1 MEKMKKGFTLLEVV
15 IALLIV
21 GILAT
26 GLLPALA
33 SLTKASLNSEL
44 IYAAPGIAQTTLAV
58 GEKPKNVYIEKF
70 GVTATKTSLETKDD
84 EKIIRTVT
92 VDVPNSTYGF
102 SLSSF
107 VSKVGHPGSSNPP
120 VPDNSPFPE
129 EPKYDTGDTD
139 VVGLVE
145 SAMDTGTQVDIIP
158 IPNKENQCTGV
169 NAASWFEYLGG
180 NYDTA
185 TDNIQKSVDQ
195 SKLAQTV
202 TIRSGG
208 DKFINS
214 SIVIGP
220 LAGNQ
225 KIELEYS
232 GIKAIS
238 GSGRNAIPSFVD
250 VEWYAYQLLLDLFS
264 PSSRCSLFSPLRD
277 IISWADEVLING
289 NSNEPFIFEPPD
301 RLLAWLFPP
310 RYVKVVVVARLENND
325 GWVRITVPSKK
336 VTTEDPT
343 YGKTSTTITIAPSEK
358 WVAWEKVTFKVGD
371 NTMAGVSLQTGAT
384 TVHDINLGDNLIS
397 FGPFGKGDQEIYLE
411 PLGLGPENLI
421 LTITASPIDNKK
433 PAQVTDVRIFYKE
446 EWNAGAP

>member
-1 MEKMKKGFTLLEVV
+1 MKRGFTLLEVV

-44 IYAAPGIAQTTLAV
+44 IYAAPNIAQTTLSV
-58 GEKPKNVYIEKF
+58 GNGPKNVYTEKF

-107 VSKVGHPGSSNPP
+107 VSKVGHPGSSTPT

-129 EPKYDTGDTD
+129 EPKYDTKDTD
-139 VVGLVE
+139 VVNLVV
-145 SAMDTGTQVDIIP
+145 SATDTGTQVDIIP

-202 TIRSGG
+202 TIGSGG

-220 LAGNQ
+220 LAENQ
-225 KIELEYS
+225 NIELEYS

-238 GSGRNAIPSFVD
+238 GSGWSAVSSFVD
-250 VEWYAYQLLLDLFS
+250 VEWYAHKSLLDLFS
-264 PSSRCSLFSPLRD
+264 PGRCSLFSPLLD
-277 IISWADEVLING
+277 LISWAYEVLING
-289 NSNEPFIFEPPD
+289 NSNKPFIFKRPD
-301 RLLAWLFPP
+301 GFLAWLFPP
-310 RYVKVVVVARLENND
+310 RYVKVVVVARLENDD
-325 GWVRITVPSKK
+325 GWVRITVPPKK
-336 VTTEDPT
+336 VTTNDPT
-343 YGKTSTTITIAPSEK
+343 YAKTSTTITMVPSEK

-371 NTMAGVSLQTGAT
+371 NTVAGVSLQSGDSTAN
-384 TVHDINLGDNLIS
+384 DMNSGDNIIS

>member
-1 MEKMKKGFTLLEVV
+1 MKRGFTLLEVV

-58 GEKPKNVYIEKF
+58 GNGPKNVYTEKF

-129 EPKYDTGDTD
+129 EPKYDTKDTD
-139 VVGLVE
+139 VVNLVV
-145 SAMDTGTQVDIIP
+145 SATDTGTQVDIIP

-238 GSGRNAIPSFVD
+238 DSWRNAIPSFVD
-250 VEWYAYQLLLDLFS
+250 VEWYAHKSLLDLFS
-264 PSSRCSLFSPLRD
+264 PGRCSLFSPLRD
-277 IISWADEVLING
+277 LISWGDVVLING
-289 NSNEPFIFEPPD
+289 NSNKPFIFKRPD
-301 RLLAWLFPP
+301 GFLAWLFPP
-310 RYVKVVVVARLENND
+310 RYVKVVVVARLENDD
-325 GWVRITVPSKK
+325 GWVRITVPPKK
-336 VTTEDPT
+336 VTTNDPT
-343 YGKTSTTITIAPSEK
+343 YAKTSTTITMVPSEK

-371 NTMAGVSLQTGAT
+371 NTVAGVSLQS
-384 TVHDINLGDNLIS
+384 GDSTANDMYSGYNIIS

-411 PLGLGPENLI
+411 PLCLGPENLI
-421 LTITASPIDNKK
+421 PTITASPIDNKRR
-433 PAQVTDVRIFYKE
+433 AQVTDVRIFYKE

>member
-1 MEKMKKGFTLLEVV
+1 MKRGFTLLEVV

-139 VVGLVE
+139 VVNLVV
-145 SAMDTGTQVDIIP
+145 SATDTGTQVDIIP

-238 GSGRNAIPSFVD
+238 GSWWSAVSSFVD
-250 VEWYAYQLLLDLFS
+250 VEWYAHKSLLDLFS
-264 PSSRCSLFSPLRD
+264 PGRCSLFSPLLD
-277 IISWADEVLING
+277 LISWGDEVLING
-289 NSNEPFIFEPPD
+289 NSNKPFIFKRPD
-301 RLLAWLFPP
+301 GFLAWLFPP
-310 RYVKVVVVARLENND
+310 RYVKVVVVARLENDD
-325 GWVRITVPSKK
+325 GWVRITVPPKK
-336 VTTEDPT
+336 VTTNDPT
-343 YGKTSTTITIAPSEK
+343 YAKTSTTITMVPSEK

-371 NTMAGVSLQTGAT
+371 NTVAGVSLQSGDSTAN
-384 TVHDINLGDNLIS
+384 DMNSGDNIIS

-411 PLGLGPENLI
+411 PLCLGPENLI
-421 LTITASPIDNKK
+421 LTITASPIDNKRR
-433 PAQVTDVRIFYKE
+433 AQVTDVRIFYKE
-446 EWNAGAP
+446 ESNAGAP